1 MREKGHR
8 TLWLALRK
16 EAGSPET
23 GWKLGGG
30 GGGGVGTHEAGDPF
44 LPHLGG
50 TRMNM
55 TQARVLVAAVVGLVV
70 VLLYASIH
78 KIEEGHLAV
87 YYR

>member
-30 GGGGVGTHEAGDPF
+30 GEGVASVLTR
-44 LPHLGG
+44 LGI
-50 TRMNM
+50 
-55 TQARVLVAAVVGLVV
+55 L
-70 VLLYASIH
+70 SSPI
-78 KIEEGHLAV
+78 
-87 YYR
+87 